1 MTTSA
6 PDAFPGMRP
15 LVGETLTSR
24 VYDTLRTALMEGYY
38 PPGHPIKIRELAA
51 SLHVSETPCREALMQ
66 LVRER
71 GLVMRPGHSITV
83 AHLKVAS
90 YLELRTIRM
99 ELEALAGAAAAE
111 RITAARIRE
120 LGEIHRDLVRAEK
133 RGEWRDAVRLN
144 WVFHRSTY
152 EAAEMPELLAIIE
165 GIWLRNGPLL
175 TLQYPDAPPTYKGR
189 HQHLNLLDAMK
200 TRNPEAARVAIR
212 ADMIEGGEK
221 LLALMRAREAA
232 APSAQS
238 LPISTTILPGA
249 SRRSSA
255 RNASIARSIG
265 KQAPTRGRKVP

>member
-1 MTTSA
+1 MNRTE
-6 PDAFPGMRP
+6 PDAYPGIRP

-83 AHLKVAS
+83 AHLSVAQ
-90 YLELRTIRM
+90 YLELRTIRL

-120 LGEIHRDLVRAEK
+120 LGGIHRDLIRAEK

-152 EAAEMPELLAIIE
+152 EAAGMPELLAIIE

-175 TLQYPDAPPTYKGR
+175 TLQYPDAPPTYRGR

-200 TRNPEAARVAIR
+200 ARNPEAARAAIR
-212 ADMIEGGEK
+212 ADMIEGGTK

-232 APSAQS
+232 A
-238 LPISTTILPGA
+238 
-249 SRRSSA
+249 A
-255 RNASIARSIG
+255 RDEAPARGASIAARED
-265 KQAPTRGRKVP
+265 RRR